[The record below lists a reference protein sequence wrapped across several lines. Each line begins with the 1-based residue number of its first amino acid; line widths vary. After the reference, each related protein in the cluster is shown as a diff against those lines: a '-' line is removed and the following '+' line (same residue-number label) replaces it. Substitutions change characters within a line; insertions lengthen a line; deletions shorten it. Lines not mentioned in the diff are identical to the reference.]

1 MGPIELG
8 KAIDT
13 YGIAIVTAILLGLIV
28 WLIKHFVT
36 QQDKTMKDIISIAK
50 VEMKAI
56 GDTMEKMQKTIQ
68 KGNST
73 NSRLNRKSIT
83 MIGALSEYL
92 NRYFNGCADKVNFR
106 KKVNKSNGQ
115 KK

>member
-1 MGPIELG
+1 MNPIELG

-36 QQDKTMKDIISIAK
+36 QQDKTMKDIISMSK

-68 KGNST
+68 KGYST

-83 MIGALSEYL
+83 MIGTLAEYINKHL
-92 NRYFNGCADKVNFR
+92 NSSNDKVNPR
-106 KKVNKSNGQ
+106 KKV

>member
-1 MGPIELG
+1 MGGIELG

-13 YGIAIVTAILLGLIV
+13 YGIAIITAILLGLIV
-28 WLIKHFVT
+28 WLVKHFVT
-36 QQDKTMKDIISIAK
+36 QQDKTMKDIINMAK
-50 VEMKAI
+50 VEMKSI

-68 KGNST
+68 KSGST
-73 NSRLNRKSIT
+73 NARLNRKSIT

-92 NRYFNGCADKVNFR
+92 NRHFNGCADKVNF
-106 KKVNKSNGQ
+106 KKKAKANGQ

>member
-1 MGPIELG
+1 MPVIEIG

-36 QQDKTMKDIISIAK
+36 QQDKTMKDIISMAK

-56 GDTMEKMQKTIQ
+56 GTTMEKMQKTIQ

-73 NSRLNRKSIT
+73 NARLNRKSIS

-92 NRYFNGCADKVNFR
+92 NRNFNGCADKVNFK
-106 KKVNKSNGQ
+106 KKVKKSNEQ
-115 KK
+115 K